1 MWVAVT
7 APGTELDAADR
18 GMGALILSISDV
30 ERNVPRIQEYR
41 EHIKTCEPVGEFI
54 NDQVAI
60 ANWMY
65 CHEDSEHAKQK
76 GNELIG
82 TFGYM
87 AGQTVEI
94 SEAYPANSYKALGLL
109 GSLRQDPNAPGDR
122 KNPPASGLCFG
133 DPATIIDTVKRW
145 EEAGADQIIFMVQA
159 REHLPQEEVLKS
171 MRLFAKEVMP
181 HFSEDKTSVAAS
193 A

>member
-1 MWVAVT
+1 MHSPIRWAEKAAYLDMLSNGRVEFGTGRSSTWNELGGFEANVDDTKKKLGRVLAASYPKCGPKKGFHMKVIISVCRSGVSCLSQLQEPHPPMWVAVT

-41 EHIKTCEPVGEFI
+41 EHIKTCEPVGDFI

-76 GNELIG
+76 GKRADRNLWLYG
-82 TFGYM
+82 G
-87 AGQTVEI
+87 
-94 SEAYPANSYKALGLL
+94 
-109 GSLRQDPNAPGDR
+109 PNGR
-122 KNPPASGLCFG
+122 N
-133 DPATIIDTVKRW
+133 I
-145 EEAGADQIIFMVQA
+145 
-159 REHLPQEEVLKS
+159 
-171 MRLFAKEVMP
+171 
-181 HFSEDKTSVAAS
+181 
-193 A
+193 